1 MKDKFIS
8 VISPISLSVVLL
20 FDAAVAYYTYIA
32 VKKVV
37 TENSTF
43 ALIFILLQLAAVVI
57 AALTTREVLRHG
69 VRITDK
75 YVEFTALDSDNK
87 VRFDEIESIAVQK
100 DTKASLRKNFVNRYS
115 SLIFYLNDDTVL
127 TVELGLTTKRKLAQ
141 IESEINSR
149 LRTHEES

>member
-1 MKDKFIS
+1 MEDKYIR
-8 VISPISLSVVLL
+8 VISPISLAVVLL
-20 FDAAVAYYTYIA
+20 FDAAVGYYAYIA
-32 VKKVV
+32 VRKIMVDSSV
-37 TENSTF
+37 F
-43 ALIFILLQLAAVVI
+43 ASIFVFVQLIAVVI
-57 AALTTREVLRHG
+57 AVLTTREVLRHG

-115 SLIFYLNDDTVL
+115 SIIFYLNDDSVL

-149 LRTHEES
+149 I